1 MGAVSAL
8 GALGPAAGNYV
19 DRLFSITTNDPT
31 LPPEDDEGV
40 RRAAEQAIAQAAA
53 SGNLAAIEFVEGRG
67 VYREMRQG
75 LDVILAW
82 HRNQKEMHR
91 RHEEERKCS
100 KLEEAVEEE
109 RDSTALLTNDELA
122 VLPPP
127 SEEDTHLYKEAVR
140 HGDFH
145 NWVFFFSHP
154 TWSGTFDGTP
164 KAAES
169 LPPGQTPALPA
180 WVRGKLLKA
189 RQKREWAAMNSLF
202 HIGQG
207 AFKEELQ
214 RFPNGGSPVEIQ
226 ARIEELVVIK
236 AAFKAI
242 KREAQARKENSCA
255 VL

>member
-1 MGAVSAL
+1 M
-8 GALGPAAGNYV
+8 
-19 DRLFSITTNDPT
+19 
-31 LPPEDDEGV
+31 
-40 RRAAEQAIAQAAA
+40 
-53 SGNLAAIEFVEGRG
+53 
-67 VYREMRQG
+67 
-75 LDVILAW
+75 
-82 HRNQKEMHR
+82 
-91 RHEEERKCS
+91 
-100 KLEEAVEEE
+100 
-109 RDSTALLTNDELA
+109 
-122 VLPPP
+122 LPPP

-189 RQKREWAAMNSLF
+189 RQKREWAAMIS
-202 HIGQG
+202 IR
-207 AFKEELQ
+207 EEWQ
-214 RFPNGGSPVEIQ
+214 RFPDGGSPVEIH

-236 AAFKAI
+236 AI
-242 KREAQARKENSCA
+242 KRQREAEEARKENSCA